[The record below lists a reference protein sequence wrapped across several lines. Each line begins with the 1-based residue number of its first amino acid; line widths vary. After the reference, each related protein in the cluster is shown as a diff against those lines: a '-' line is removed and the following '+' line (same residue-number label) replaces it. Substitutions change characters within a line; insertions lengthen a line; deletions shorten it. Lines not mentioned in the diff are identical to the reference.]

1 MAIYIYIK
9 NYVDTEIDKYMKM
22 GRSGQALLRC
32 WPTSNAINQEDN
44 YAQFGVLLFDNPFHG
59 EVFERER
66 EMNAQKSDV
75 LSVGHCS

>member
-1 MAIYIYIK
+1 MYIYIYIYVWQYIYIK

-32 WPTSNAINQEDN
+32 WPTSNAINQEYN
-44 YAQFGVLLFDNPFHG
+44 YAKFGVLLFDNPFHG

-66 EMNAQKSDV
+66 ERER
-75 LSVGHCS
+75 